1 MPVAATGTAP
11 AKAAAP
17 APSGPAP
24 ASSSTSSPAPS
35 PAPASTGSAA
45 ATTRLAA
52 ADPDQI
58 ALRSAAGRDLVAD
71 TGDGFAVQLMV
82 TDASDRAY
90 LASYLDEA
98 GKALGGERLY
108 VVPMPG
114 AEGRRVGLL
123 YGTFPDRGAAGEAL
137 AAIPANLRQFRPF
150 VRSLSGVRDDARR
163 ATHP

>member
-1 MPVAATGTAP
+1 PAP
-11 AKAAAP
+11 AASGPASAAAP
-17 APSGPAP
+17 AMAATGSAPAP
-24 ASSSTSSPAPS
+24 AP
-35 PAPASTGSAA
+35 
-45 ATTRLAA
+45 ATTPLVA
-52 ADPDQI
+52 ADADPI

-71 TGDGFAVQLMV
+71 AADGFAVQLMV

-123 YGTFPDRGAAGEAL
+123 YGTFPDRGAAAEAL
-137 AAIPANLRQFRPF
+137 TAIPANLRQFRPF

-163 ATHP
+163 ATRP